1 MALSAPLWTT
11 LLGLALVACNSS
23 QADRVATSFDSDR
36 AWGHLEA
43 QVTLG
48 PRHPGSEA
56 SRQWRDTMVAELESY
71 GLEPVREAFT
81 EDDTPRGPMSFE
93 NVYADLVPPGASAST
108 PMVIL
113 GSHFDT
119 KLLGPNFVGANDG
132 ASSTAVLLELAR
144 VLAAE
149 PPPGLALRFLFL
161 DGEEALGEAWVDPD
175 NRYGSRFHAAKLRQN
190 EELFPRVKAFVLL
203 DLIGDADLKLTTD
216 SYSTRSL
223 LELFFNTA
231 RSHGLGDYVG
241 GPRRQVLDDHLSFRQ
256 YNIDAVDLI
265 DLEFGPNNDWW
276 HTEKDTLE
284 NCSKESLGVVGQLV
298 LLALPK
304 LAERYARPSD
314 G

>member
-1 MALSAPLWTT
+1 MAAPSTVWTAPLG
-11 LLGLALVACNSS
+11 LLLLACNSS
-23 QADRVATSFDSDR
+23 QTERAATRFDAER
-36 AWGHLEA
+36 AWGYLEA
-43 QVTLG
+43 QVALG

-56 SRQWRDTMVAELESY
+56 IRAWRDRMVAELESF
-71 GLEPVREAFT
+71 GLEPVREAF
-81 EDDTPRGPMSFE
+81 EEKDTPRGPMRFE
-93 NVYADLVPPGASAST
+93 NVYADLMPTGASAST

-119 KLLGPNFVGANDG
+119 KLLGPSFVGANDG

-149 PPPGLALRFLFL
+149 PPRGLALRFLFL
-161 DGEEALGEAWVDPD
+161 DGEEALAKAWVDPD
-175 NRYGSRFHAAKLRQN
+175 NRYGSRYHAAKLRQDKG
-190 EELFPRVKAFVLL
+190 LFPRVKAFVLL

-216 SYSTRSL
+216 SYSSRSL

-231 RSHGLGDYVG
+231 RENGLGEYVG
-241 GPRRQVLDDHLSFRQ
+241 GARRQVLDDHLSFRQ

-298 LLALPK
+298 LLTLPK
-304 LAERYARPSD
+304 LAAHYAEPSD
-314 G
+314 D